1 MSRISN
7 LISALCGEEYEE
19 ANKIYADI
27 KANGT
32 PEEIKGAEKAMSVL

>member
-1 MSRISN
+1 MSRISD

-19 ANKIYADI
+19 AQKIYADI

-32 PEEIKGAEKAMSVL
+32 QLEIKRAEEAMSVL